1 MSDTPKLQ
9 QDADSGLPSHDLL
22 AVLREIG
29 EALKDVPQ
37 IGEMEDEI
45 DESDEDYFK
54 LQDGWIDSN
63 TEKWRPMTDDEVKS
77 FYPVTWTRRKIA
89 EILSANA

>member
-1 MSDTPKLQ
+1 MKNQTQSAPPI
-9 QDADSGLPSHDLL
+9 ASHDLL

-37 IGEMEDEI
+37 LGELDDEI
-45 DESDEDYFK
+45 DEADEEYFM
-54 LQDGWIDSN
+54 LQVDGHPD
-63 TEKWRPMTDDEVKS
+63 EWRLMTDDEVKS

-89 EILSANA
+89 EILSANV